1 MSHSRSY
8 SNYKDTQVKT
18 ASPLSLVL
26 LLYDGALNNI
36 RKGEAGLAS
45 EEKFAGAAIH
55 VFKAVG
61 IVTELMG
68 IINPKVSPELAEG
81 LSVSYKYV
89 LTLLSDA
96 LEERNPERLV
106 KATEV
111 LSQLRSAWQELAQ
124 QIEKQTG

>member
-1 MSHSRSY
+1 MTYSRSY

-26 LLYDGALNNI
+26 LLYDGALNNL
-36 RKGEAGLAS
+36 RKGEVGLAS
-45 EEKFAGAAIH
+45 EEKFADAAIH
-55 VFKAVG
+55 VLKAVG
-61 IVTELMG
+61 IVTELVG

-81 LSVSYKYV
+81 LSISYKYV
-89 LTLLSDA
+89 LSLLSDA

-111 LSQLRSAWQELAQ
+111 LSQLRAAWRELAQ